1 MASARTPLPLAVT
14 MGEPAG
20 VGGEILIKAFA
31 AREKLGLPHFFAV
44 ADPNWLADT
53 ARRLDLPLDV
63 RIVREAVDVSPEPD
77 GFLNVVRVE
86 LETNPEP
93 GVPLDE
99 NAQAVIESIEHAVS
113 YALAG
118 QASGVVT
125 LPIQKAVLTR
135 SGFRHPGHTEFLAHL
150 CKTKS
155 RPIMMLA
162 AEGLR
167 VVPVTVHVALKD
179 VARSLTKDAI
189 MAAARIT
196 HAALVGD
203 FGLDKPRIAVA
214 ALNPHGGESGTMGRE
229 EIEIIAPAIAALQ
242 KEGIGV
248 KGPFPADTLF
258 HAGQRK
264 KFDAVI
270 CMYHDQALIPL
281 KTIDF
286 AGGVNV
292 TLGLPIVRTSPDHGT
307 ALDIAGQGKADMTS
321 FAAALKLAAACAK
334 RRLKA

>member
-1 MASARTPLPLAVT
+1 MKSPRSPLPIAVT

-20 VGGEILIKAFA
+20 VSGELLVKAFA
-31 AREKLGLPHFFAV
+31 ARESLKLPHFFAV

-53 ARRLDLPLDV
+53 ARRLDMPLDV
-63 RIVREAVDVSPEPD
+63 RIVRDIGDIPPVPD
-77 GFLNVVRVE
+77 SFLNVVRVE
-86 LETNPEP
+86 LEANPEP
-93 GVPLDE
+93 GVPLAE
-99 NAQAVIESIEHAVS
+99 NAQAVIEAIEHAVS

-118 QASGVVT
+118 KASAVVT
-125 LPIQKAVLTR
+125 LPIQKSVLTGA
-135 SGFRHPGHTEFLAHL
+135 GFRHPGHTEILAHL

-155 RPIMMLA
+155 RPVMMLV

-167 VVPVTVHVALKD
+167 VVPVTVHLPVKD
-179 VARSLTKDAI
+179 IAKALTKDAI

-196 HAALVGD
+196 HAALVSD

-214 ALNPHGGESGTMGRE
+214 ALNPHAGESGTMGRE
-229 EIEIIAPAIAALQ
+229 EIDIIAPAVAQLA
-242 KEGIGV
+242 KEGLLV
-248 KGPFPADTLF
+248 KGPLPADTLF

-286 AGGVNV
+286 AGGVNM

-307 ALDIAGQGKADMTS
+307 ALDIAGQGIADITS
-321 FAAALKLAAACAK
+321 FAAALKLAHHCAK
-334 RRLKA
+334 RRARA

>member
-31 AREKLGLPHFFAV
+31 AREKLGLPNFFAV

-179 VARSLTKDAI
+179 VVRSLTKDAI

-196 HAALVGD
+196 HAALVSD

-214 ALNPHGGESGTMGRE
+214 ALNPHGGESGTMGCE